1 MPDTAPVA
9 LRKVARTIR
18 RVQMMQ
24 SHEPLL
30 YVRSRAAL
38 LGAADKNADCACVY
52 LIEKVLLLLVRVRVV
67 DKGNL
72 FFGNPAL
79 YELVL

>member
-1 MPDTAPVA
+1 
-9 LRKVARTIR
+9 
-18 RVQMMQ
+18 MMQ

-52 LIEKVLLLLVRVRVV
+52 LIEKVLLLLVRVRIV

-72 FFGNPAL
+72 FFGDSAL

>member
-9 LRKVARTIR
+9 LRKVARTVR
-18 RVQMMQ
+18 CVQMMQ
-24 SHEPLL
+24 RHEPFL

-52 LIEKVLLLLVRVRVV
+52 LIEKILLLLVRVRVV

>member
-1 MPDTAPVA
+1 
-9 LRKVARTIR
+9 
-18 RVQMMQ
+18 MMQ

-52 LIEKVLLLLVRVRVV
+52 RAKTICRKFKTCFLKKAPNVRYSRGISGILNQNSVNNEFV
-67 DKGNL
+67 KGL
-72 FFGNPAL
+72 
-79 YELVL
+79 